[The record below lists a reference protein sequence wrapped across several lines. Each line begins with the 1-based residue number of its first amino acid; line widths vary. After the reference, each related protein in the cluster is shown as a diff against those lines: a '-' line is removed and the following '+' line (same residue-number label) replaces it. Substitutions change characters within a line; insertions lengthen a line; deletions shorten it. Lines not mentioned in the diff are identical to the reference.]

1 MSPSPLIKSCVAF
14 AHTQFYSG
22 VTVKILLRAL
32 CAGLAISSLPAMAS
46 VTYQDI
52 VSAATNPDDLSRQA
66 LVTIFGD
73 VVTNPLSTSAPT
85 LIGSMFGAFNS
96 IIAVL
101 AVVWFMFIGIRH
113 VVRSGHQG
121 QVFSTGRDVVGTL
134 SVVAGFLMI
143 VPTGNGWS
151 LAQLIMLWGASI
163 MGVGSANVMVQL
175 AADNI
180 ANGYSMTVQPVQAS
194 TRTAAR
200 GIFEMELCK
209 YAVNAGLNDFN
220 QTAKSSTSLMT
231 ESAKTASGNYTVTV
245 SNGSGICG
253 TASLSVEGNGT
264 TDQSTIGK
272 FFNPFSKNEY
282 SGVISAQRAAMDNM
296 ISDMDNAASEFVTTF
311 LEKRNSGNGTLPDIE
326 TRIQRAA
333 DEYERAVQKSLPI
346 DNGEQSR
353 KEALKSYLTTYGW
366 VTLGAWYQTFATAN
380 QRLAE
385 LADRAPAVTSMSS
398 LGEVGDTD
406 LFSAVMGA
414 YKTQLQNSTYTP
426 TIGTITTQDESNA
439 ANSTDPQS
447 VVMKSIAPT
456 ILKWTNQAATEWS
469 GTGTTSNQVN
479 PLIKMKNIGD
489 YTLGTTEILWT
500 GYTTVRVL
508 ATMGDNSIFGK
519 AVNLFSGLPKG
530 FVALLD
536 AAAPP
541 IYFLLFL
548 LFCAGFSL
556 SIYLPF
562 IPFIFWMTGIGN
574 WIVSVLIGCTAGPL
588 WAATHLG
595 TSEDRGSRAAYGY
608 IYLIDSMI
616 RPPLM
621 VFGFFFASVAIIAVG
636 TILNSLFG
644 AALVNV
650 QVKSLTGIFSLA
662 GFLLIYARMCT
673 TSVAAIFALQAY
685 LPDHV
690 INFLGGRDG
699 VNTLGNLTSSVKDIF
714 AGSNRNIRH
723 SPGVREDR
731 LKNVTKD
738 DNKDG
743 IKVSVN

>member
-1 MSPSPLIKSCVAF
+1 M
-14 AHTQFYSG
+14 
-22 VTVKILLRAL
+22 KILLRAL

-121 QVFSTGRDVVGTL
+121 QVFSTGRDIVGTL

-151 LAQLIMLWGASI
+151 IAQLIMLWGASI

-220 QTAKSSTSLMT
+220 QTVKSSTSLMT

-253 TASLSVEGNGT
+253 SASLSVEGNGT

-311 LEKRNSGNGTLPDIE
+311 LEKRNSGNGILPDIE

-608 IYLIDSMI
+608 
-616 RPPLM
+616 
-621 VFGFFFASVAIIAVG
+621 
-636 TILNSLFG
+636 
-644 AALVNV
+644 
-650 QVKSLTGIFSLA
+650 
-662 GFLLIYARMCT
+662 
-673 TSVAAIFALQAY
+673 
-685 LPDHV
+685 
-690 INFLGGRDG
+690 
-699 VNTLGNLTSSVKDIF
+699 
-714 AGSNRNIRH
+714 
-723 SPGVREDR
+723 
-731 LKNVTKD
+731 
-738 DNKDG
+738 
-743 IKVSVN
+743 

>member
-1 MSPSPLIKSCVAF
+1 M
-14 AHTQFYSG
+14 
-22 VTVKILLRAL
+22 KILLRAL

-121 QVFSTGRDVVGTL
+121 QVFSTGRDIVGTL

-151 LAQLIMLWGASI
+151 IAQLIMLWGASI

-194 TRTAAR
+194 TQTAAR

-253 TASLSVEGNGT
+253 SASLSVEGNGT

-333 DEYERAVQKSLPI
+333 DEYERAVQKSLPT

-406 LFSAVMGA
+406 LFSAVMSA
-414 YKTQLQNSTYTP
+414 YKTQLQNTTYTP
-426 TIGTITTQDESNA
+426 PLGTVTSANEQRMANAQD
-439 ANSTDPQS
+439 P
-447 VVMKSIAPT
+447 KSA
-456 ILKWTNQAATEWS
+456 LSEMMSFFVYRTNWIATEIS
-469 GTGTTSNQVN
+469 GTGTTSDQVN

-489 YTLGTTEILWT
+489 YTLGTTEILWS

-508 ATMGDNSIFGK
+508 ATVGDNSIFGK
-519 AVNLFSGLPKG
+519 VANLFSGLPKG
-530 FVALLD
+530 LVALLD

-574 WIVSVLIGCTAGPL
+574 WIVSV
-588 WAATHLG
+588 
-595 TSEDRGSRAAYGY
+595 
-608 IYLIDSMI
+608 
-616 RPPLM
+616 
-621 VFGFFFASVAIIAVG
+621 
-636 TILNSLFG
+636 
-644 AALVNV
+644 
-650 QVKSLTGIFSLA
+650 
-662 GFLLIYARMCT
+662 
-673 TSVAAIFALQAY
+673 
-685 LPDHV
+685 
-690 INFLGGRDG
+690 
-699 VNTLGNLTSSVKDIF
+699 
-714 AGSNRNIRH
+714 
-723 SPGVREDR
+723 
-731 LKNVTKD
+731 
-738 DNKDG
+738 
-743 IKVSVN
+743 

>member
-1 MSPSPLIKSCVAF
+1 M
-14 AHTQFYSG
+14 
-22 VTVKILLRAL
+22 KILLRAL

-121 QVFSTGRDVVGTL
+121 QVFSTGRDIVGTL

-151 LAQLIMLWGASI
+151 IAQLIMLWGASI

-194 TRTAAR
+194 TQTAAR

-253 TASLSVEGNGT
+253 SASLSVEGNGT

-333 DEYERAVQKSLPI
+333 DEYERAVQKSLPT

-406 LFSAVMGA
+406 LFSAVMSA
-414 YKTQLQNSTYTP
+414 YKTQLQNTTYTP
-426 TIGTITTQDESNA
+426 PLGTVTSANEQRMANAQD
-439 ANSTDPQS
+439 P
-447 VVMKSIAPT
+447 KSA
-456 ILKWTNQAATEWS
+456 LSEMMSFFVYRTNWIATEIS
-469 GTGTTSNQVN
+469 GTGTTSDQVN

-489 YTLGTTEILWT
+489 YTLGTTEILWS

-508 ATMGDNSIFGK
+508 ATVGDNSIFGK
-519 AVNLFSGLPKG
+519 VANLFSGLPKG
-530 FVALLD
+530 LVALLD

-562 IPFIFWMTGIGN
+562 IPFI
-574 WIVSVLIGCTAGPL
+574 
-588 WAATHLG
+588 
-595 TSEDRGSRAAYGY
+595 
-608 IYLIDSMI
+608 
-616 RPPLM
+616 
-621 VFGFFFASVAIIAVG
+621 
-636 TILNSLFG
+636 
-644 AALVNV
+644 
-650 QVKSLTGIFSLA
+650 
-662 GFLLIYARMCT
+662 
-673 TSVAAIFALQAY
+673 
-685 LPDHV
+685 
-690 INFLGGRDG
+690 
-699 VNTLGNLTSSVKDIF
+699 
-714 AGSNRNIRH
+714 
-723 SPGVREDR
+723 
-731 LKNVTKD
+731 
-738 DNKDG
+738 
-743 IKVSVN
+743 

>member
-121 QVFSTGRDVVGTL
+121 QVFSTGRDIVGTL

-151 LAQLIMLWGASI
+151 IAQLIMLWGASI

-220 QTAKSSTSLMT
+220 QTVKSSTSLMT

-253 TASLSVEGNGT
+253 SASLSVEGNGT

-530 FVALLD
+530 FIALLD

-743 IKVSVN
+743 IKG

>member
-1 MSPSPLIKSCVAF
+1 
-14 AHTQFYSG
+14 
-22 VTVKILLRAL
+22 
-32 CAGLAISSLPAMAS
+32 
-46 VTYQDI
+46 
-52 VSAATNPDDLSRQA
+52 
-66 LVTIFGD
+66 
-73 VVTNPLSTSAPT
+73 
-85 LIGSMFGAFNS
+85 
-96 IIAVL
+96 
-101 AVVWFMFIGIRH
+101 
-113 VVRSGHQG
+113 
-121 QVFSTGRDVVGTL
+121 
-134 SVVAGFLMI
+134 
-143 VPTGNGWS
+143 
-151 LAQLIMLWGASI
+151 
-163 MGVGSANVMVQL
+163 
-175 AADNI
+175 
-180 ANGYSMTVQPVQAS
+180 
-194 TRTAAR
+194 
-200 GIFEMELCK
+200 
-209 YAVNAGLNDFN
+209 
-220 QTAKSSTSLMT
+220 
-231 ESAKTASGNYTVTV
+231 
-245 SNGSGICG
+245 
-253 TASLSVEGNGT
+253 
-264 TDQSTIGK
+264 
-272 FFNPFSKNEY
+272 
-282 SGVISAQRAAMDNM
+282 M

-333 DEYERAVQKSLPI
+333 DEYERAVQKSLPT

-406 LFSAVMGA
+406 LFSAVMSA
-414 YKTQLQNSTYTP
+414 YKTQLQNTTYTP
-426 TIGTITTQDESNA
+426 PLGTVTSANEQRMANAQD
-439 ANSTDPQS
+439 P
-447 VVMKSIAPT
+447 KSA
-456 ILKWTNQAATEWS
+456 LSEMMSFFVYRTNWIATEIS
-469 GTGTTSNQVN
+469 GTGTTSDQVN

-489 YTLGTTEILWT
+489 YTLGTTEILWS

-508 ATMGDNSIFGK
+508 ATVGDNSIFGK
-519 AVNLFSGLPKG
+519 VANLFSGLPKG
-530 FVALLD
+530 LVALLD

-616 RPPLM
+616 RPPIM

-636 TILNSLFG
+636 TILNALFG

-650 QVKSLTGIFSLA
+650 QFNSLTGIFSLA
-662 GFLLIYARMCT
+662 GFLLIYARICT

-690 INFLGGRDG
+690 INFLGGREG
-699 VNTLGNLTSSVKDIF
+699 ANTLGSMANSVKEIF
-714 AGSNRNIRH
+714 IGGSRNIRH
-723 SPGVREDR
+723 TPGMKTDR
-731 LKNVTKD
+731 LKDKGSD
-738 DNKDG
+738 DKDG
-743 IKVSVN
+743 IKG

>member
-1 MSPSPLIKSCVAF
+1 M
-14 AHTQFYSG
+14 
-22 VTVKILLRAL
+22 KILLRAL

-264 TDQSTIGK
+264 TEQSTIGK

-326 TRIQRAA
+326 TQIQRAA

-519 AVNLFSGLPKG
+519 AVNLFSGLSKG

-650 QVKSLTGIFSLA
+650 QVKSLTGISSLA

-714 AGSNRNIRH
+714 AG
-723 SPGVREDR
+723 
-731 LKNVTKD
+731 
-738 DNKDG
+738 
-743 IKVSVN
+743 

>member
-1 MSPSPLIKSCVAF
+1 M
-14 AHTQFYSG
+14 
-22 VTVKILLRAL
+22 KILLRAL

-121 QVFSTGRDVVGTL
+121 QVFSTGRDIVGTL

-151 LAQLIMLWGASI
+151 IAQLIMLWGASI

-194 TRTAAR
+194 TQTAAR

-253 TASLSVEGNGT
+253 SASLSVEGNGT

-333 DEYERAVQKSLPI
+333 DEYERAVQKSLPT

-406 LFSAVMGA
+406 LFSAVMSA
-414 YKTQLQNSTYTP
+414 YKTQLQNTTYTP
-426 TIGTITTQDESNA
+426 PLGTVTSANEQRMANAQD
-439 ANSTDPQS
+439 P
-447 VVMKSIAPT
+447 KSA
-456 ILKWTNQAATEWS
+456 LSEMMSFFVYRTNWIATEIS
-469 GTGTTSNQVN
+469 GTGTTSDQVN

-489 YTLGTTEILWT
+489 YTLGTTEILWS

-508 ATMGDNSIFGK
+508 ATVGDNSIFGK
-519 AVNLFSGLPKG
+519 VANLFSGLPKG
-530 FVALLD
+530 LVALLD

-616 RPPLM
+616 RPPIM
-621 VFGFFFASVAIIAVG
+621 VFGFLCFCCHHRRRHNTECIIW
-636 TILNSLFG
+636 
-644 AALVNV
+644 
-650 QVKSLTGIFSLA
+650 
-662 GFLLIYARMCT
+662 RC
-673 TSVAAIFALQAY
+673 
-685 LPDHV
+685 
-690 INFLGGRDG
+690 
-699 VNTLGNLTSSVKDIF
+699 
-714 AGSNRNIRH
+714 
-723 SPGVREDR
+723 PG
-731 LKNVTKD
+731 
-738 DNKDG
+738 
-743 IKVSVN
+743 

>member
-52 VSAATNPDDLSRQA
+52 VSAATNPDDLSRQT

-73 VVTNPLSTSAPT
+73 VVTNPLSTSDPT
-85 LIGSMFGAFNS
+85 LIGSMFWVFNN

-101 AVVWFMFIGIRH
+101 AIVWCIFISIRH

-121 QVFSTGRDVVGTL
+121 QVFSVGRDIVGIL
-134 SVVAGFLMI
+134 SFVAGFLMI

-163 MGVGSANVMVQL
+163 MGVGSANVMVQV

-333 DEYERAVQKSLPI
+333 DEYERAVQKSLPT

-406 LFSAVMGA
+406 LFSAVMSA
-414 YKTQLQNSTYTP
+414 YKTQLQNTTYTP
-426 TIGTITTQDESNA
+426 PLGTVTSANEQRMANAQD
-439 ANSTDPQS
+439 P
-447 VVMKSIAPT
+447 KSA
-456 ILKWTNQAATEWS
+456 LSEMMSFFVYRTNWIATEIS
-469 GTGTTSNQVN
+469 GTGTTSDQVN

-489 YTLGTTEILWT
+489 YTLGTTEILWS

-508 ATMGDNSIFGK
+508 ATVGDNSIFGK
-519 AVNLFSGLPKG
+519 VANLFSGLPKG
-530 FVALLD
+530 LVALLD

-616 RPPLM
+616 RPPIM

-636 TILNSLFG
+636 TILNALFG

-650 QVKSLTGIFSLA
+650 QFNSLTGIFSLA
-662 GFLLIYARMCT
+662 GFLLIYARICT

-690 INFLGGRDG
+690 INFLGGREG
-699 VNTLGNLTSSVKDIF
+699 ANTLGSMANSVKEIF
-714 AGSNRNIRH
+714 IGGSRNIRH
-723 SPGVREDR
+723 TPGMKTDR
-731 LKNVTKD
+731 LKDKGSD
-738 DNKDG
+738 DKDG
-743 IKVSVN
+743 IKG

>member
-14 AHTQFYSG
+14 AHTHFYSG

-121 QVFSTGRDVVGTL
+121 QVFSTGRDIVGTL

-220 QTAKSSTSLMT
+220 QTTKSSTSLMT

-743 IKVSVN
+743 IKG

>member
-1 MSPSPLIKSCVAF
+1 M
-14 AHTQFYSG
+14 
-22 VTVKILLRAL
+22 KILLRAL

-121 QVFSTGRDVVGTL
+121 QVFSTGRDIVGTL

-151 LAQLIMLWGASI
+151 IAQLIMLWGASI

-220 QTAKSSTSLMT
+220 QTVKSSTSLMT

-253 TASLSVEGNGT
+253 SASLSVEGNGT

-616 RPPLM
+616 R
-621 VFGFFFASVAIIAVG
+621 
-636 TILNSLFG
+636 
-644 AALVNV
+644 
-650 QVKSLTGIFSLA
+650 
-662 GFLLIYARMCT
+662 
-673 TSVAAIFALQAY
+673 
-685 LPDHV
+685 
-690 INFLGGRDG
+690 
-699 VNTLGNLTSSVKDIF
+699 
-714 AGSNRNIRH
+714 
-723 SPGVREDR
+723 
-731 LKNVTKD
+731 
-738 DNKDG
+738 
-743 IKVSVN
+743 